1 MADEGLSGSLDW
13 HEQSLKNNTLPR
25 TLGILWILLERLND
39 LKNEDI
45 EEYDED
51 MEISEK
57 EENKEGLITENLS
70 TWN

>member
-1 MADEGLSGSLDW
+1 
-13 HEQSLKNNTLPR
+13 
-25 TLGILWILLERLND
+25 LERLND

-51 MEISEK
+51 MEISEM
-57 EENKEGLITENLS
+57 EENKEGLVTENLS